1 MKVKIDIKNNMEF
14 EKHRLIDN
22 KNYEDEMADDN
33 YNIPFNV
40 VKFDS
45 NIIL

>member
-1 MKVKIDIKNNMEF
+1 MKVKIDIKNNMKF

-22 KNYEDEMADDN
+22 KNYEDELADD
-33 YNIPFNV
+33 YNIPLNV